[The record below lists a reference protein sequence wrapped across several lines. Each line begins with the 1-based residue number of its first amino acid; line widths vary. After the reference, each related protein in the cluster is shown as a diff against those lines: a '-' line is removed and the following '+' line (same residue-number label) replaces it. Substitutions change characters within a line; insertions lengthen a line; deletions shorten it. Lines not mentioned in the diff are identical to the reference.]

1 MPNGLKKAVNNTDN
15 SSTKF
20 LEGIKRQTLN
30 IIYGKGKTA
39 STFVNFSDSAERQQF
54 IKGIKNIR
62 ENPALVPIT
71 ETIKV
76 FNTYDICNP
85 LQFIATQAFPPGSD
99 VANGINKFEGQVGK
113 LLNIFK
119 QFQFVQ
125 GNQTAEGVY
134 GYPDPLKEENPLIT
148 FNPGKITLVVPREQP
163 GGEVNAPVHKGSQ
176 VVLKQTEDPKI
187 GSKMIGNIDKS
198 FPVTGEELGLF
209 SDEIIGVGYIIEV
222 TSISPSDPPYA
233 TDKNGNTL
241 KDEDGDPI
249 LRGFEL
255 FTMDFEADPSTTDVR
270 ELATELNG
278 LLTTIRELGIEGIKN
293 DLAQLP
299 DTIPFVAKLKA
310 PFEKFVKIL
319 EGDPENNQEG
329 VLAPINDAAT
339 DVGGLQAT
347 LEGGLNAQQ
356 VLERVRI
363 VRDIQSKILPFT
375 NVTSFV
381 EEKFKKQIGDVNK
394 LLKDFIPFDAPLGPN
409 GKPKFSLRLVVQTLV
424 DFATYIE
431 GAITFILALL
441 RTVNMMIKIITI
453 VLKVLKV
460 VIKVIKAVIKA
471 LPAAFIPVGA
481 IQLVTEKLAYVDDAI
496 QTAIDFLDK
505 LSKNIDLVISSLTLI
520 KKFLTVF
527 IKELAKFAEKLD
539 SCETFPNEDR
549 DLIEKALRGS
559 YTALNNLISVTPK
572 GKGPGGQS
580 GAVTNIINSTD
591 DDVTVITLED
601 GSLMVLPGSVYG
613 FDKDGN
619 IIFNGKLVSLAT
631 GVVFDDARGQDLRDL
646 FAEGNQLRYYT
657 YNKFTAANQGLL
669 EAAEKAFFDLQKQV
683 DPEDRFGNFVET
695 YLGYVLKIQEERPID
710 KNDNKLT
717 RRRGVALDSNERIVA
732 GTELTFS
739 TNLSTIIQE
748 LKFKLKRDVEAGIIG
763 VNTSDKD
770 PNEIDDDS
778 AVEIAKTTGANP
790 IAISNIKAEQANR
803 AAALPEL
810 EDNPDPTPIEGRV
823 GNSSYSSLEDNTAA
837 SSKPNPSVKQ
847 RPLDTQKLVREPLN
861 EFIQS
866 NPSLAKISNTYSVL
880 SGASSNQL
888 SQILS
893 QPGVEELSEDE
904 LIANLKESILSEMD
918 PNPDKIK
925 EVQNKTDQWYNGLKE
940 KAKADY
946 DRMVARTPGIARKI
960 LPSFEKYFN
969 KIEKQELPK
978 WIKLLLRQ
986 KYTETEVEYGIS
998 NDDIREEY
1006 RIKIDGTKV
1015 KVKRKRGKEKE

>member
-85 LQFIATQAFPPGSD
+85 LQFIATQAFPPGSN

-125 GNQTAEGVY
+125 GNQNAEGVF
-134 GYPDPLKEENPLIT
+134 GTPDPLSGEIPLIP
-148 FNPGKITLVVPREQP
+148 FKIGKIVLVIPSDQP
-163 GGEVNAPVHKGSQ
+163 GGNVSAPIHKGAQ
-176 VVLKQTEDPKI
+176 VTIKQVDDPKV
-187 GSKMIGNIDKS
+187 GSKMIGSVLQS
-198 FPVTGEELGLF
+198 FPITAEDLGENN
-209 SDEIIGVGYIIEV
+209 DEIFGVGYQIGI
-222 TSISPSDPPYA
+222 TSISPSDPPY
-233 TDKNGNTL
+233 TKDKNGNTL
-241 KDEDGDPI
+241 KDEDGDPV
-249 LRGFEL
+249 LRGFEN
-255 FTMDFEADPSTTDVR
+255 FTMGFEADPSTTDVR

-278 LLTTIRELGIEGIKN
+278 LLTTIRELGIEEIKN
-293 DLAQLP
+293 DLNQLP
-299 DTIPFVAKLKA
+299 DTIPFVAKLKE
-310 PFEKFVKIL
+310 PFQKFIDLV
-319 EGDPENNQEG
+319 EG
-329 VLAPINDAAT
+329 VETEVSQVAT
-339 DVGGLQAT
+339 EVGGVQAT

-471 LPAAFIPVGA
+471 LPAAFVPVGA

-580 GAVTNIINSTD
+580 GAVTDIINSTD

-778 AVEIAKTTGANP
+778 AVEMARTTGANP
-790 IAISNIKAEQANR
+790 IAISNIKAEQSNR

-810 EDNPDPTPIEGRV
+810 EDNPDPTPMEGRV
-823 GNSSYSSLEDNTAA
+823 GNSNYTSEDNNIAA

-969 KIEKQELPK
+969 KIEEQELPK

-986 KYTETEVEYGIS
+986 RYTETEVEYGIS

>member
-1 MPNGLKKAVNNTDN
+1 MPNGLKKAVNSTDN

-30 IIYGKGKTA
+30 IIYGKGKTS
-39 STFVNFSDSAERQQF
+39 STFVNFSDSAERQKF
-54 IKGIKNIR
+54 IAGIKNIR

-85 LQFIATQAFPPGSD
+85 LQFIATQAFPSGSTVSD
-99 VANGINKFEGQVGK
+99 KIGEFEGKVGE
-113 LLNIFK
+113 LLNVFK
-119 QFQFVQ
+119 KFQFVQ
-125 GNQTAEGVY
+125 GNQTSEGVY
-134 GYPDPLKEENPLIT
+134 GYPDPLKEENPLIS
-148 FNPGKITLVVPREQP
+148 FEPGRITLVVPTNQP
-163 GGEVNAPVHKGSQ
+163 GGELQAPIHKGSQ
-176 VVLKQTEDPKI
+176 VILKQSEDPKI
-187 GSKMIGNIDKS
+187 GSKMVGNIDKS
-198 FPVTGEELGLF
+198 FPVTEEELGLF
-209 SDEIIGVGYIIEV
+209 SDEIVGVGYIIDI

-241 KDEDGDPI
+241 KDENGEPI
-249 LRGFEL
+249 KRGFEF
-255 FTMDFEADPSTTDVR
+255 FTMEFEADPSTTDVR

-278 LLTTIRELGIEGIKN
+278 LLATIRELGVEDLKN
-293 DLAQLP
+293 DLNALP

-310 PFEKFVKIL
+310 TFQKFIDLV
-319 EGDPENNQEG
+319 EG
-329 VLAPINDAAT
+329 VETEVSQVAT
-339 DVGGLQAT
+339 EVGGVQAT

-381 EEKFKKQIGDVNK
+381 EEKFKKQIGDVNR

-471 LPAAFIPVGA
+471 LPAAFVPVGA

-539 SCETFPNEDR
+539 SCETFPNEDK
-549 DLIEKALRGS
+549 DIIEKALRS
-559 YTALNNLISVTPK
+559 SFTALTNLITIAPNKDVKSY
-572 GKGPGGQS
+572 QQAQ
-580 GAVTNIINSTD
+580 AVTDLINSTD

-613 FDKDGN
+613 FNKDGN
-619 IIFNGKLVSLAT
+619 IVFNGKLVSLST

-657 YNKFTAANQGLL
+657 YNKFTAANKGLL
-669 EAAEKAFFDLQKQV
+669 QAAEDAFFKLQKQV

-695 YLGYVLKIQEERPID
+695 YLGYVLKIQEEKPVD
-710 KNDNKLT
+710 KNNHTLI
-717 RRRGVALDSNERIVA
+717 RRRGVALDSTEKIVA
-732 GTELTFS
+732 ATELTFS

-748 LKFKLKRDVEAGIIG
+748 LKFQLKRDVDAGIIG
-763 VNTSDKD
+763 INTSDKD
-770 PNEIDDDS
+770 PNEIDDDT
-778 AVEIAKTTGANP
+778 AVEFAKATGANS
-790 IAISNIKAEQANR
+790 IAISNIKAEQSNR
-803 AAALPEL
+803 AASLPEL
-810 EDNPDPTPIEGRV
+810 QDSGDTTPTEARI
-823 GNSSYSSLEDNTAA
+823 GNSTYNSIDDSKPAT
-837 SSKPNPSVKQ
+837 SKPNPSVKQ

-880 SGASSNQL
+880 SGASSSQL

-904 LIANLKESILSEMD
+904 LIASLKESILSEMD
-918 PNPDKIK
+918 PNPNKIE
-925 EVQNKTDQWYNGLKE
+925 EVKRKTDQWYSGLEE
-940 KAKADY
+940 KARGDWQKL
-946 DRMVARTPGIARKI
+946 VAMAVITKKVPPPFDEYFGKIA
-960 LPSFEKYFN
+960 E
-969 KIEKQELPK
+969 QELPK
-978 WIKLLLRQ
+978 WITLLLRQ
-986 KYTETEVEYGIS
+986 RYTETEVEYGIS
-998 NDDIREEY
+998 QDDIREEY

-1015 KVKRKRGKEKE
+1015 KVKRKRGKRKE

>member
-1 MPNGLKKAVNNTDN
+1 MPNQLKNAILGTQD
-15 SSTKF
+15 SSTEF
-20 LEGIKRQTLN
+20 LKSLKRQTLD
-30 IIYGKGKTA
+30 IIYGKGKTET
-39 STFVNFSDSAERQQF
+39 TFVNFADSDERQQF
-54 IKGIKNIR
+54 IKGIQNIR
-62 ENPALVPIT
+62 NNPGIVPIT
-71 ETIKV
+71 STVKV

-85 LQFIATQAFPPGSD
+85 LQFAATQAFPPGSA
-99 VANGINKFEGQVGK
+99 VANAISGFEGKVGD
-113 LLNIFK
+113 LLNTFK
-119 QFQFVQ
+119 QFQFIQ
-125 GNQTAEGVY
+125 GNQNAEGVF
-134 GYPDPLKEENPLIT
+134 GTPDPLSGEIPLIP
-148 FNPGKITLVVPREQP
+148 FQVGQIVLVIPSDQP
-163 GGEVNAPVHKGSQ
+163 GGNISAAIHKGAQ
-176 VVLKQTEDPKI
+176 VTIKQVDDPKV
-187 GSKMIGNIDKS
+187 GSKMIGNVLRS
-198 FPVTGEELGLF
+198 FPITAEDLGENNDGTF
-209 SDEIIGVGYIIEV
+209 GVGYQIEV
-222 TSISPSDPPYA
+222 TSISPSDPPYIK
-233 TDKNGNTL
+233 DKNGNTQT
-241 KDEDGDPI
+241 DEDGDPV
-249 LRGFEL
+249 LRGFEN
-255 FTMDFEADPSTTDVR
+255 FTIEFESNPATTDVR

-278 LLTTIRELGIEGIKN
+278 LLTTLRELGIEDIKN

-299 DTIPFVAKLKA
+299 DTIPFVAKLKS
-310 PFEKFVKIL
+310 PFQKFVDL
-319 EGDPENNQEG
+319 VEG
-329 VLAPINDAAT
+329 VETGVSQVAT
-339 DVGGLQAT
+339 EVGAVQTT
-347 LEGGLNAQQ
+347 LEGGLTGQQ
-356 VLERVRI
+356 VIERVRI
-363 VRDIQSKILPFT
+363 IKDIQEKILPFT
-375 NVTSFV
+375 NVSLFI
-381 EEKFKKQIGDVNK
+381 EEKFKKQIGDVNN

-424 DFATYIE
+424 NFAKYIE
-431 GAITFILALL
+431 GTITFILALL
-441 RTVNMMIKIITI
+441 RTINQMIKIITI

-460 VIKVIKAVIKA
+460 VIKVVKAVIKA
-471 LPAAFIPVGA
+471 LPAAFVPVGA
-481 IQLVTEKLAYVDDAI
+481 IQLITEKIQYVDDAI
-496 QTAIDFLDK
+496 DTAIKYLNI
-505 LSKNIDLVISSLTLI
+505 LSKNIDGVIGSLTLI
-520 KKFLTVF
+520 RKFLTVF

-539 SCETFPNEDR
+539 SCETFPDEDK
-549 DLIEKALRGS
+549 DVIDTALRTS
-559 YTALNNLISVTPK
+559 FTALQALLTVAPNKDVKSY
-572 GKGPGGQS
+572 QQAQ
-580 GAVTNIINSTD
+580 AVTDLINSTD

-613 FDKDGN
+613 FNKDGN
-619 IIFNGKLVSLAT
+619 IVFNGKLVSGAT

-657 YNKFTAANQGLL
+657 YNKFDAANKGLL
-669 EAAEKAFFDLQKQV
+669 QAAEDAFFKLQKQV

-748 LKFKLKRDVEAGIIG
+748 LKFKLKRDVDAGIIG

-778 AVEIAKTTGANP
+778 AVEMARTTGANP

-969 KIEKQELPK
+969 KIEEQELPK

-986 KYTETEVEYGIS
+986 RYTETEVEYGIS
-998 NDDIREEY
+998 NNDIREEY